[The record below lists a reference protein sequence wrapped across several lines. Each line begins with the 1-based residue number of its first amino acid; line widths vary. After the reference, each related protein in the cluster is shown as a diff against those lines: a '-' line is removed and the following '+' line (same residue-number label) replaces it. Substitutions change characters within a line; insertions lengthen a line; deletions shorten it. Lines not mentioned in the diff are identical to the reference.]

1 MQCVVL
7 AGGLGTRMRAFT
19 EQIPKALIPVEGV
32 AFIDLQLAWM
42 ASHGVSEVVL
52 SIGYRGDLLK
62 QHVGDGAR
70 FGIPVR
76 YVDEGS
82 ELRGTGGALRFAL
95 EQGVLADT
103 FLVTYGDSFLPIDF
117 AALGTAFHAA
127 KQPAAMTV
135 LHNGGRWDTSNVVF
149 ENGRLVVYD
158 KQRRGR
164 AAVDYQYIDYGVSV
178 LARSVIAEC
187 VPEFTSAGSYDLAD
201 LFHDL
206 SVRGELTGIEV
217 FERFYEVGSPAGLRD
232 FSEWVAARR
241 AQGGLAWASHVV

>member
-7 AGGLGTRMRAFT
+7 AGGLGTRMRAYT
-19 EQIPKALIPVEGV
+19 EQIPKALIPVDGT

-42 ASHGVSEVVL
+42 ASHGVTEVVM
-52 SIGYRGDLLK
+52 SIGYRGDLL
-62 QHVGDGAR
+62 QNHVGDGAR
-70 FGIPVR
+70 FGIPIR

-95 EQGVLADT
+95 AAGALAET

-117 AALGTAFHAA
+117 AALKGAFHAG

-158 KQRRGR
+158 KKR
-164 AAVDYQYIDYGVSV
+164 ADRPAADYQYIDYGVSV
-178 LARSVIAEC
+178 LARSLIAEH
-187 VPEFTSAGSYDLAD
+187 VPETGQYDLAE

-206 SVRGELTGIEV
+206 SLRGELTGIEV

-232 FSEWVAARR
+232 FSEWIAARR

>member
-7 AGGLGTRMRAFT
+7 AGGLGTRMRAYT
-19 EQIPKALIPVEGV
+19 EQIPKALIPVEGSP
-32 AFIDLQLAWM
+32 FIDLQLAWM
-42 ASHGVSEVVL
+42 ASHGVSEVVM
-52 SIGYRGDLLK
+52 SIGYRGDMLR

-76 YVDEGS
+76 YVDEGT

-95 EQGVLADT
+95 EEGALAET

-117 AALGTAFHAA
+117 GALGEAFHAA

-158 KQRRGR
+158 KKRVDRP
-164 AAVDYQYIDYGVSV
+164 AADYQYIDYGVSV
-178 LARSVIAEC
+178 LSRSVIAQR
-187 VPEFTSAGSYDLAD
+187 VPQAGSYDLAD

-206 SVRGELTGIEV
+206 SVRAELTGIEV

-232 FSEWVAARR
+232 FSEWIAARR
-241 AQGGLAWASHVV
+241 AQGGLAWANHVV

>member
-19 EQIPKALIPVEGV
+19 EQIPKALIPVDGI

-42 ASHGVSEVVL
+42 ASHGVTEVVL
-52 SIGYRGDLLK
+52 SIGYRGDLLRN
-62 QHVGDGAR
+62 HVGDGER
-70 FGIPVR
+70 FGIPIR
-76 YVDEGS
+76 YVDEGT

-95 EQGVLADT
+95 EQQALAET

-117 AALGTAFHAA
+117 AALGVSYSENAA

-149 ENGRLVVYD
+149 ENGRLVLYD
-158 KQRRGR
+158 KKR
-164 AAVDYQYIDYGVSV
+164 ADRPASDYQYIDYGVSV
-178 LARSVIAEC
+178 LARSLIVDC
-187 VPEFTSAGSYDLAD
+187 VPETGRYDLAD
-201 LFHDL
+201 LFHTL
-206 SVRGELTGIEV
+206 SVRGELAGIEV

-232 FSEWVAARR
+232 FSEWVAAQR
-241 AQGGLAWASHVV
+241 AQGGLAWASRVV

>member
-19 EQIPKALIPVEGV
+19 EQIPKALIPVEGIP
-32 AFIDLQLAWM
+32 FIDLQLAWM

-62 QHVGDGAR
+62 NHVGDGER

-95 EQGVLADT
+95 EQAALAET

-117 AALGTAFHAA
+117 AAVGGAFRAA
-127 KQPAAMTV
+127 NQPAAMTV
-135 LHNGGRWDTSNVVF
+135 LRNAGRWDTSNVVF
-149 ENGRLVVYD
+149 DNGRLIEYD
-158 KQRRGR
+158 KKRAGR
-164 AAVDYQYIDYGVSV
+164 PAADYEYIDYGVSV
-178 LARSVIAEC
+178 LTRSVIAQR
-187 VPEFTSAGSYDLAD
+187 VPARGTYDLAD
-201 LFHDL
+201 LFHNL
-206 SVRGELTGIEV
+206 SVRGELAGIEV
-217 FERFYEVGSPAGLRD
+217 FERFYEVGSPHGLRD
-232 FSEWVAARR
+232 FSEWVATRR